1 MFLCCMYFEDLFFP
15 ACGHF
20 VPHLCEAGKV
30 WGRRSVSSSSTPLCS
45 ASQVHEEES
54 GLCCLLLPSIPWL
67 IGSLHLIDGC

>member
-30 WGRRSVSSSSTPLCS
+30 WGEKIGQLFLHPTVFCFPS
-45 ASQVHEEES
+45 A
-54 GLCCLLLPSIPWL
+54 
-67 IGSLHLIDGC
+67 